1 MERNTRTNLSLLG
14 CCLVALVL
22 NVAASP
28 LLAQRGGGKIEG
40 TVADSTGAVLPGVE
54 VTITEVNTAQSRLAI
69 TGDAGR
75 YSAAQLA
82 TGDYEIRAELA
93 GFQAGVRQGIRLL
106 IGQEAVVDFSLEI
119 GSISEEVVVTGEA
132 PLVNTTSSTLSSVIN
147 ENQVHDLPLNSR
159 NITQL
164 ALLTPGV
171 VQLRTGVTGG
181 VTLGAPSVR
190 ISIAGA
196 KFYSTGFLLDG
207 TDVTDSSRGMGP
219 GGAAGAMFGV
229 ETLKEMQVITNNYS
243 AEYGRFSGGLM
254 GIVTLSALISIW

>member
-40 TVADSTGAVLPGVE
+40 TVADSTGAVLPRVE

-106 IGQEAVVDFSLEI
+106 IGQEAVVDFSLEL
-119 GSISEEVVVTGEA
+119 GSISEEVVVTGQA

-219 GGAAGAMFGV
+219 GGAAAAMFGV

>member
-1 MERNTRTNLSLLG
+1 MNFT
-14 CCLVALVL
+14 
-22 NVAASP
+22 
-28 LLAQRGGGKIEG
+28 
-40 TVADSTGAVLPGVE
+40 
-54 VTITEVNTAQSRLAI
+54 
-69 TGDAGR
+69 
-75 YSAAQLA
+75 
-82 TGDYEIRAELA
+82 
-93 GFQAGVRQGIRLL
+93 
-106 IGQEAVVDFSLEI
+106 LEI

-132 PLVNTTSSTLSSVIN
+132 APVNTTSSTLSDVIN

-159 NITQL
+159 NITPL

-171 VQLRTGVTGG
+171 VQLRTGITGG

-190 ISIAGA
+190 VSIAGA

-254 GIVTLSALISIW
+254 KTVSKNGTNEFHGSLFYFHRNDNLDATNFFDNKFGVERPEFKRHQFGATIGGPIVEDKAFFFFSYEGFRESLGQSLIGQVPTVEVKNGLFPAPGGACGANEVALAACRT